1 MPNATDISVLEVV
14 QKFDAAPFQVVANA
28 VANGEFSFWVG
39 SGISRNA
46 PSLGGLI
53 DRAIEFVRV
62 RAVDPITESVFLP
75 VLEEV
80 LVLARVE
87 KSAVAANLG
96 IPFVA
101 WPQSS
106 AIRDELW
113 TKYSDL
119 LDIRVQDEE
128 ADYVLWDAVNIRE
141 AFTAP
146 PLPDAPH
153 LCIGVLIMEGAVRS
167 IASGNW
173 DGFIEAAVDRLTAG
187 APGILQVVVDPDHL
201 RDPAARARL
210 LKFHGCIVHA
220 DQQPALYRKFL
231 TGSHTQIV
239 NWPNNPDF
247 AAIRSAVTELA
258 SNSKSLVLG
267 LSVQDANL
275 QGVFSAASHMHP
287 WPWPCNPAAQAHV
300 FCEDHIKPGQRSVL
314 RIVYGA
320 NYNSNMA
327 AIEQSAHLRAWG
339 EQVLIALVFNV
350 IEKKLCL
357 LMELWLAE
365 IGKTG
370 FASRLATVLK
380 NARNLGA
387 EQAVD
392 NRTDFVY
399 RAISLWSR
407 ALALYRNGALQ
418 DTPDTYQELSAS
430 TPIQLPT
437 DQNAKAAGLGRLGA
451 AIGLLQS
458 GHEDGRWRISAPQGL
473 NLTDGAMTKTSAW
486 VGAEPRPLFLVKSV
500 TEAINLEKNGAFA
513 GDKAIVLHG
522 DDTYQRVFASGTTA
536 RRPRGAPGRNG
547 RSSTR
552 HVSISHLIET
562 SVDADDLIHRFSSEV
577 AL

>member
-1 MPNATDISVLEVV
+1 MPNATDISVLEVIE
-14 QKFDAAPFQVVANA
+14 KFDTAPFQAVANA

-53 DRAIEFVRV
+53 DRAIEFIRSK
-62 RAVDPITESVFLP
+62 AMNPATEDTFMP
-75 VLEEV
+75 VLDEI
-80 LVLARVE
+80 LALARVQ
-87 KSAVAANLG
+87 KAAVAANFG
-96 IPFVA
+96 IPFTG
-101 WPQSS
+101 WPQSG

-119 LDIRVQDEE
+119 LDVRVQDEE
-128 ADYVLWDAVNIRE
+128 VDYVLWDAVDIRE
-141 AFTAP
+141 AFSAP

-153 LCIGVLIMEGAVRS
+153 LCIAILIMEGAVRS

-173 DGFIEAAVDRLTAG
+173 DGFIEAAVDRLSGG
-187 APGILQVVVDPDHL
+187 ASGILQVVVDPDHL

-210 LKFHGCIVHA
+210 FKFHGCIVHA
-220 DQQPALYRKFL
+220 DQEPALYRKFL

-247 AAIRSAVTELA
+247 AAIRNAVTELA

-267 LSVQDANL
+267 LSIQDANL
-275 QGVFSAASHMHP
+275 QGVFSTASHIHP
-287 WPWPCNPAAQAHV
+287 WPWPCDPAAQAHV
-300 FCEDHIKPGQRSVL
+300 FCEDQIKPGQRSVL

-320 NYNSNMA
+320 NYNPNIA
-327 AIEQSAHLRAWG
+327 AIERSAHLRAWG

-370 FASRLATVLK
+370 FASRLAMVLK
-380 NARNLGA
+380 NARDLGA
-387 EQAVD
+387 GHAVG
-392 NRTDFVY
+392 NRTDFIY

-407 ALALYRNGALQ
+407 ALALYRNGALP
-418 DTPDTYQELSAS
+418 DRPDTYQELSAS
-430 TPIQLPT
+430 TPLQLPT

-451 AIGLLQS
+451 AISLLQS
-458 GHEDGRWRISAPQGL
+458 GHADGQWRISVPRSL
-473 NLTDGAMTKTSAW
+473 NLTDGAMTTTSTWA
-486 VGAEPRPLFLVKSV
+486 GAEPRPLFLVKSV
-500 TEAINLEKNGAFA
+500 TEAINLEKNGAFT

-522 DDTYQRVFASGTTA
+522 DDTYQRVFGGGTSA
-536 RRPRGAPGRNG
+536 RRPRGAPGRTG

-552 HVSISHLIET
+552 HVSISHLVET
-562 SVDADDLIHRFSSEV
+562 SVDADDLFHRFSSEV